1 MDSAAVPLPKLAYS
15 LDETAQVLG
24 VSRATVNRLI
34 RRGALRASDLG
45 HRTVRVSEDA
55 IRELLRSHER
65 QGDNGKTV
73 KRFVRNKE
81 VSAD

>member
-1 MDSAAVPLPKLAYS
+1 MDSEAVPLPKLAYS

-55 IRELLRSHER
+55 IRELLVSHER

-73 KRFVRNKE
+73 RRFVRKG